1 MKKIRERIIELR
13 KELGFTRTEFA
24 ARVGVSAS
32 YIHIIETGRQEP
44 TLRVLESIARAFD
57 IPIIYFFEDI
67 DISEK
72 PVEKLVSIPVKGKI
86 SEGKSIQWEDSG
98 TITVPQKW
106 AEKNMFFLKYEGSGI
121 KTFDLKNGDF
131 ILVSSEDVLRNKD
144 RVIVLF
150 DDTSNFAT
158 LSFERGNWLLRP
170 ALEGDYTY
178 ILESKKFKIL
188 KINRII
194 RLVGKI
200 SK

>member
-188 KINRII
+188 KINRIV
-194 RLVGKI
+194 RLVGKV

>member
-86 SEGKSIQWEDSG
+86 SERKLIQWEDGG

-150 DDTSNFAT
+150 DDTSSFAT

-188 KINRII
+188 KINRIV

-200 SK
+200 GK

>member
-1 MKKIRERIIELR
+1 MRKIRERIIELR

-72 PVEKLVSIPVKGKI
+72 PVEKLVSVPIKGRI
-86 SEGKSIQWEDSG
+86 SEKEAIHWEEGGSI
-98 TITVPQKW
+98 TIPQKW
-106 AEKNMFFLKYEGSGI
+106 AEENMFFLKYQGKGI
-121 KTFDLKNGDF
+121 KSFDLRKGDF
-131 ILVSSEDVLRNKD
+131 ILVSQEETLRNKD

-150 DDTSNFAT
+150 DNTSSFAT

-170 ALEGDYTY
+170 AVEGDFTY
-178 ILESKKFKIL
+178 ILESRKFKIL
-188 KINRII
+188 KINRIV
-194 RLVGKI
+194 RLVGKV

>member
-188 KINRII
+188 KINRIV

-200 SK
+200 GK